1 MVQNGQIMHHIP
13 DKECY
18 SKSGIEAS
26 NAQRLLFENLIWGID
41 EVSRFT
47 AYSKGTIYN
56 LVSAGDIPYRKRR
69 GRLKFIPNE
78 VLKWMK
84 GEL

>member
-1 MVQNGQIMHHIP
+1 M
-13 DKECY
+13 E
-18 SKSGIEAS
+18 KSPSNPAYIEEK
-26 NAQRLLFENLIWGID
+26 NRYTEGEQETAQQLFEKLIWNID

-47 AYSKGTIYN
+47 SYSKGTIYN
-56 LVSAGDIPYRKRR
+56 LVSEGDIPYRKKR
-69 GRLKFIPNE
+69 GKLWFIPNE

>member
-1 MVQNGQIMHHIP
+1 MEKTPTNLTYIERQNRYTDGEQ
-13 DKECY
+13 ETT
-18 SKSGIEAS
+18 E
-26 NAQRLLFENLIWGID
+26 QLFEKLIWNID

-47 AYSKGTIYN
+47 SYSKGTIYN
-56 LVSAGDIPYRKRR
+56 LVSEGDIPYRKKR
-69 GRLKFIPNE
+69 GKLWFIPNE